1 MSAGHAHSHVG
12 SVTRRDQLMAGAVGG
27 SGQGGSPGAGGAP
40 AGVRWALAVLVG
52 VIVVATGVGMALL
65 WPRGPLPK
73 GTMTGQTYPG
83 GSIVQARVDST
94 RAYQCAGTSDDRMPD
109 GSVPATVTCVRVGA
123 HLTGGSRS
131 GRQISVQV
139 APQVYQAGIGR
150 GDLIEVVRIPAS
162 AGLGEAY
169 AWVDFARDLPLG
181 VLAVVFAVAVVAV
194 ARLRGVAALVGLGL
208 GYLTVLRF
216 MLPALL
222 RGESGAGVALVGSV
236 AIMVVILYVAHGI
249 SAKTT
254 TALLGTVAGL
264 AVTAGLAVWAS
275 GAAHLNGLTSED
287 NYTLSMLMHGQNLSG
302 LILCGIIVA
311 GLGVLN
317 DVTVTQASAVW
328 ELHEQAPHL
337 SRGRLFGAGMRIG
350 RDHLASTVYT
360 IAFAYAGVALP
371 TLLLIDLY
379 QQPVH
384 QVLTGGQMA
393 EEIVRTLVGAIGL
406 VLAIPLTTAI
416 AAVVVSVGA
425 WTQPR
430 PPARPYRH
438 VAEAAGPEASG
449 DGPAGSPQDGS
460 DPADPSPAGPARPPA
475 SAPVSERWDDA
486 GGWIG

>member
-1 MSAGHAHSHVG
+1 MSGGHTHSHSGLVP
-12 SVTRRDQLMAGAVGG
+12 RRDRQAAGRSPEDGGGPLEGPAAARGAPLVVRWTLAGLVAVILLGT
-27 SGQGGSPGAGGAP
+27 GAGM
-40 AGVRWALAVLVG
+40 
-52 VIVVATGVGMALL
+52 VVL

-73 GTMTGQTYPG
+73 GTTTGTTYAG
-83 GSIVQARVDST
+83 GSVVQARVEST
-94 RAYQCAGTSDDRMPD
+94 RAYPCPGTTDDRMPD
-109 GSVPATVTCVRVGA
+109 GSIPATVTCVQVRAQLTDGA
-123 HLTGGSRS
+123 QA
-131 GRQISVQV
+131 GRQISVEV

-150 GDLIEVVRIPAS
+150 ADLIDVVRYPQG
-162 AGLGEAY
+162 AGQGDAY

-181 VLAVVFAVAVVAV
+181 ILAVVFAVAVVVV

-264 AVTAGLAVWAS
+264 GVTAGLAWWAS

-287 NYTLSMLMHGQNLSG
+287 NYTLSMLLRGQNLSG

-337 SRGRLFGAGMRIG
+337 TAGRLFGAGMRIG

-379 QQPVH
+379 QQPLH
-384 QVLTGGQMA
+384 QVITSGQMA

-416 AAVVVSVGA
+416 AAGVVTAGA
-425 WTQPR
+425 R
-430 PPARPYRH
+430 ADARSEARPYRH
-438 VAEAAGPEASG
+438 AADTAWSEPGRGAPGAHVGPDVPTGQAHAAPAVGVVAAAPPSVPE
-449 DGPAGSPQDGS
+449 PEQP
-460 DPADPSPAGPARPPA
+460 
-475 SAPVSERWDDA
+475 
-486 GGWIG
+486 